1 MTKQETSKKVK
12 GMIKADF
19 GMSFTELKK
28 EIIKTVDYPG
38 SSSDHF
44 KSKRGYA
51 IFYTDN
57 DNYMQGAWNGGGKG
71 FFASLQGVGTCSVIK
86 LSK

>member
-1 MTKQETSKKVK
+1 MTKQEASKKVK

-19 GMSFTELKK
+19 GISFTELKK
-28 EIIKTVDYPG
+28 EIMKTVDSPG

-44 KSKRGYA
+44 KSKNGYS

-57 DNYMQGAWNGGGKG
+57 ANYMKGAWNGGGKG
-71 FFASLQGVGTCSVIK
+71 FFASLNGVGTCSTIK
-86 LSK
+86 L